1 MILGSE
7 PTEYLSALYRRE
19 QQWIQ
24 LHASSQALHPFRHHP
39 PITREPSA
47 HLAVLDLFRSVIPN
61 IIPFGSP
68 KLVQPTLWHRDL
80 SGSNIFISETE
91 LAQGRIS
98 ITSVIDWQNTSVGP
112 LYTQACV
119 PRLFRYHA
127 PWNLPKG
134 LEIAVLPE
142 DIEDMSQDA
151 QKAARDDVAAKNMV
165 IYYRAVVTRHAPYY
179 YHVLTD
185 SYTVLFANLA
195 LGASQPWGGM
205 FHIVRTVHPC
215 NCQSWMLQL
224 NTVATTPTSYPS
236 ICLAKIYFR
245 PLSSAPR

>member
-1 MILGSE
+1 M
-7 PTEYLSALYRRE
+7 
-19 QQWIQ
+19 
-24 LHASSQALHPFRHHP
+24 
-39 PITREPSA
+39 
-47 HLAVLDLFRSVIPN
+47 
-61 IIPFGSP
+61 
-68 KLVQPTLWHRDL
+68 
-80 SGSNIFISETE
+80 
-91 LAQGRIS
+91 
-98 ITSVIDWQNTSVGP
+98 
-112 LYTQACV
+112 YTQACV

-165 IYYRAVVTRHAPYY
+165 IYYRAVVTRQAPYY

-185 SYTVLFANLA
+185 PYNVLFANLA

-215 NCQSWMLQL
+215 HRQSWMLTQYCSYDSNFLHFDLFGQNILPPLVLCTSLTTIYVLGAWRLNNGRIGKMSYTKPASLLVLIEKVGSQWKTSMQL
-224 NTVATTPTSYPS
+224 MSGTRKRGKTGSMEVAQQETGRSVV
-236 ICLAKIYFR
+236 
-245 PLSSAPR
+245 LS